1 VNRIKKNQLQ
11 HQELIDLYRTISLL
25 NLDEISK
32 VLVSRLPILL
42 NIEYFTLFLYD
53 KDKSKFNLIC
63 HNHPNIKDSLSIP
76 LSSSAVM
83 QDAVKSGS
91 YILEEDF
98 YNSKYYEGT
107 NNLIFKKKSFLT
119 IPLIVGNESMGVLNL
134 NEIEDGSFI
143 ENNLNNILNMTDFI
157 SLSISNAVLYEQAK
171 KVAVTDAL
179 TGIANRSNMEMA
191 LTNEFERSKRY
202 NAPLSVIFLDIDNF
216 KGVNDTYGHQKGDE
230 VLVAVASLL
239 QKFCR
244 TNDVA
249 ARYGGEEFLMLLPH
263 SNAQGAFK
271 IAERVREEVMKITF
285 FWNELPFS
293 VTVSCGVTELN
304 KDFMKNTEQL
314 VAAGDQA
321 LYEAKNGGRNKT
333 VIGPPVGEKK

>member
-1 VNRIKKNQLQ
+1 M
-11 HQELIDLYRTISLL
+11 
-25 NLDEISK
+25 
-32 VLVSRLPILL
+32 
-42 NIEYFTLFLYD
+42 
-53 KDKSKFNLIC
+53 
-63 HNHPNIKDSLSIP
+63 
-76 LSSSAVM
+76 A
-83 QDAVKSGS
+83 
-91 YILEEDF
+91 
-98 YNSKYYEGT
+98 
-107 NNLIFKKKSFLT
+107 
-119 IPLIVGNESMGVLNL
+119 
-134 NEIEDGSFI
+134 
-143 ENNLNNILNMTDFI
+143 DFI
-157 SLSISNAVLYEQAK
+157 SLSISNAILYEQAK

-202 NAPLSVIFLDIDNF
+202 NAPLAVIFLDIDNF

-230 VLVAVASLL
+230 VLVAIASLL

-271 IAERVREEVMKITF
+271 IAERVREEVMKINF
-285 FWNELPFS
+285 FWNESPFS

-304 KDFMKNTEQL
+304 KDFMKDTEQL

-321 LYEAKNGGRNKT
+321 LYDAKNSGRNKS
-333 VIGPPVGEKK
+333 VIGYGEKK

>member
-1 VNRIKKNQLQ
+1 MNKIKRDQLQ
-11 HQELIDLYRTISLL
+11 HQELIDLYKTISLL
-25 NLDEISK
+25 SMDEISK
-32 VLVSRLPILL
+32 VLVSRLPSLL
-42 NIEYFTLFLYD
+42 YIEYFTLFLYD
-53 KDKSKFNLIC
+53 KDKRKLNLMC
-63 HNHPNIKDSLSIP
+63 HNHPKIKDFLSVSI
-76 LSSSAVM
+76 SNSVVM
-83 QDAVKSGS
+83 KDAVESGS
-91 YILEEDF
+91 YILEDDF
-98 YNSKYYEGT
+98 YNSKYYKGT
-107 NNLIFKKKSFLT
+107 NDLSFKKKFLLV
-119 IPLIVGNESMGVLNL
+119 IPLMIGNETMGVLNL
-134 NEIEDGSFI
+134 NESENASFI
-143 ENNLNNILNMTDFI
+143 KNSLNNILNMADFI
-157 SLSISNAVLYEQAK
+157 SLSIGNAILYEQAK

-202 NAPLSVIFLDIDNF
+202 NAPLAVIFLDIDNF

-230 VLVAVASLL
+230 VLVAIASLL

-271 IAERVREEVMKITF
+271 IAERVREEVMKINF
-285 FWNELPFS
+285 FWNESPFS

-304 KDFMKNTEQL
+304 KDFMKDTEQL

-321 LYEAKNGGRNKT
+321 LYDAKNGGRNKS
-333 VIGPPVGEKK
+333 VIGYGEKK

>member
-1 VNRIKKNQLQ
+1 VNKIKRDQLQ
-11 HQELIDLYRTISLL
+11 HQELIDLYKTISLL
-25 NLDEISK
+25 NIDEISK
-32 VLVSRLPILL
+32 VLVSRLPSLL
-42 NIEYFTLFLYD
+42 YIGYFTLFLYD
-53 KDKSKFNLIC
+53 KDKRKLNLMC
-63 HNHPNIKDSLSIP
+63 HNHPKIKDFLSVSI
-76 LSSSAVM
+76 SNSIVM
-83 QDAVKSGS
+83 KDAVESGS
-91 YILEEDF
+91 YILEDDF
-98 YNSKYYEGT
+98 YNSKYYKGT
-107 NNLIFKKKSFLT
+107 NDLSFKKKFLLV
-119 IPLIVGNESMGVLNL
+119 IPLMIGNETMGVLNL
-134 NEIEDGSFI
+134 NESENASFI
-143 ENNLNNILNMTDFI
+143 KNSLNNILNMADFI
-157 SLSISNAVLYEQAK
+157 SLSIGNAILYEQAK

-202 NAPLSVIFLDIDNF
+202 NAPLAVIFLDIDNF

-230 VLVAVASLL
+230 VLVAIASLL

-271 IAERVREEVMKITF
+271 IAERVREEVMKINF
-285 FWNELPFS
+285 FWNESPFS

-304 KDFMKNTEQL
+304 KDFMKDTEQL

-321 LYEAKNGGRNKT
+321 LYDAKNGGRNKS
-333 VIGPPVGEKK
+333 VIGYGEKK

>member
-1 VNRIKKNQLQ
+1 M
-11 HQELIDLYRTISLL
+11 
-25 NLDEISK
+25 DEISK
-32 VLVSRLPILL
+32 VLVSRLPSLL
-42 NIEYFTLFLYD
+42 YIGYFTLFLYD
-53 KDKSKFNLIC
+53 KDKRKLNLMC
-63 HNHPNIKDSLSIP
+63 HNHPKIKDFLSVSI
-76 LSSSAVM
+76 SNSIVM
-83 QDAVKSGS
+83 KDVVESGS
-91 YILEEDF
+91 YILEDDF
-98 YNSKYYEGT
+98 YKSKYYKGT
-107 NNLIFKKKSFLT
+107 NDLPFKKKFLLA
-119 IPLIVGNESMGVLNL
+119 IPLMIGNETMGVLNL
-134 NEIEDGSFI
+134 NESENASFI
-143 ENNLNNILNMTDFI
+143 KNSLNNILNMADFI
-157 SLSISNAVLYEQAK
+157 SLSIGNAILYEQAK

-202 NAPLSVIFLDIDNF
+202 NAPLAVIFLDIDNF

-230 VLVAVASLL
+230 VLVAIASLL

-271 IAERVREEVMKITF
+271 IAERVREEVMKINF
-285 FWNELPFS
+285 FWNESPFS

-304 KDFMKNTEQL
+304 KDFMKDTEQL

-321 LYEAKNGGRNKT
+321 LYDAKNGGRNKS
-333 VIGPPVGEKK
+333 VIGYGEKK

>member
-1 VNRIKKNQLQ
+1 VTKIKRDQLQ
-11 HQELIDLYRTISLL
+11 RQELIDLYKTISLL
-25 NLDEISK
+25 NMDKISK
-32 VLVSRLPILL
+32 VLISRLPLLL
-42 NIEYFTLFLYD
+42 NVGYFTLFLYD
-53 KDKSKFNLIC
+53 KDKSKLNLVC
-63 HNHPNIKDSLSIP
+63 HNHPKINDSLSIS
-76 LSSSAVM
+76 LSSSLVM
-83 QDAVKSGS
+83 KNAVKSGS
-91 YILEEDF
+91 YILEDDF

-107 NNLIFKKKSFLT
+107 RNSLFKKKSFLT
-119 IPLIVGNESMGVLNL
+119 IPLMVGNETMGVLNL
-134 NEIEDGSFI
+134 NEIKDDSFI
-143 ENNLNNILNMTDFI
+143 KNNLTNILNMADFI
-157 SLSISNAVLYEQAK
+157 SLSIGNAVLYEQAK

-216 KGVNDTYGHQKGDE
+216 KGVNDTYGHQKGDD

-285 FWNELPFS
+285 YGNGSPFS

-304 KDFMKNTEQL
+304 KDFMKNTDQL
-314 VAAGDQA
+314 VAAVDQA
-321 LYEAKNGGRNKT
+321 LYDAKNGGRNKT
-333 VIGPPVGEKK
+333 VIGHVGEKK

>member
-1 VNRIKKNQLQ
+1 MNKIKKNQVQ
-11 HQELIDLYRTISLL
+11 HQELIDLYKDISLL
-25 NLDEISK
+25 ALDKIFK
-32 VLVSRLPILL
+32 VLVSRLPLLL
-42 NIEYFTLFLYD
+42 NIECFTLFFYD
-53 KDKSKFNLIC
+53 KDKSKLNLVC
-63 HNHPNIKDSLSIP
+63 HNHPKLNDSLSIS
-76 LSSSAVM
+76 LSSSLM
-83 QDAVKSGS
+83 MKDAVKSGS
-91 YILEEDF
+91 YILEDDF

-107 NNLIFKKKSFLT
+107 SSSLFKKKSFLT
-119 IPLIVGNESMGVLNL
+119 IPLMVGNETMGVLNL
-134 NEIEDGSFI
+134 NEIKDYSFI
-143 ENNLNNILNMTDFI
+143 KNNLKNILNMTDFI
-157 SLSISNAVLYEQAK
+157 SLSIGNAVLYEQAK

-216 KGVNDTYGHQKGDE
+216 KGVNDTYGHQKGDD

-285 FWNELPFS
+285 FGDELPFS

-304 KDFMKNTEQL
+304 KDFMKNTAQL
-314 VAAGDQA
+314 VAVVDQA
-321 LYEAKNGGRNKT
+321 LYDAKSGGRNKT
-333 VIGPPVGEKK
+333 VIGHVGEKK

>member
-1 VNRIKKNQLQ
+1 M
-11 HQELIDLYRTISLL
+11 
-25 NLDEISK
+25 DEISK
-32 VLVSRLPILL
+32 VLVSRLPSLL
-42 NIEYFTLFLYD
+42 YIGYFTLFLYD
-53 KDKSKFNLIC
+53 KDKRKLNLMC
-63 HNHPNIKDSLSIP
+63 HNHPKIKDSLSVSI
-76 LSSSAVM
+76 LSSIVM
-83 QDAVKSGS
+83 KDVVESGS
-91 YILEEDF
+91 YILEDDF
-98 YNSKYYEGT
+98 YKSKYYKGT
-107 NNLIFKKKSFLT
+107 KDLPFKKKFLLA
-119 IPLIVGNESMGVLNL
+119 IPLMIGNETMGVLNL
-134 NEIEDGSFI
+134 NESENASFI
-143 ENNLNNILNMTDFI
+143 KNSLNNILNMADFI
-157 SLSISNAVLYEQAK
+157 SLSIGNAILYEQAK

-202 NAPLSVIFLDIDNF
+202 NAPLAVIFLDIDNF

-230 VLVAVASLL
+230 VLVAIASLL

-271 IAERVREEVMKITF
+271 IAERVREEVMKINF
-285 FWNELPFS
+285 FGNESPFS

-304 KDFMKNTEQL
+304 KDFMKDTEQL

-321 LYEAKNGGRNKT
+321 LYDAKNGGRNKS
-333 VIGPPVGEKK
+333 VIGYGEKK

>member
-1 VNRIKKNQLQ
+1 MNKIKRDQLQ
-11 HQELIDLYRTISLL
+11 HQELIDLYKTISLL
-25 NLDEISK
+25 NMDGISK
-32 VLVSRLPILL
+32 VLVSRLPSLL
-42 NIEYFTLFLYD
+42 YIGYFTLFLYD
-53 KDKSKFNLIC
+53 KDKRKLNLMC
-63 HNHPNIKDSLSIP
+63 HNHPKIKDFLSVSI
-76 LSSSAVM
+76 SNSIVM
-83 QDAVKSGS
+83 KDAVESGS

-98 YNSKYYEGT
+98 YKSKYYKGT
-107 NNLIFKKKSFLT
+107 NGPLFKKKFLLA
-119 IPLIVGNESMGVLNL
+119 IPLMIGNETMGVLNL
-134 NEIEDGSFI
+134 NESENASFI
-143 ENNLNNILNMTDFI
+143 KNSLNNILNMADFI
-157 SLSISNAVLYEQAK
+157 SLSIGNAILYEQAK

-202 NAPLSVIFLDIDNF
+202 NAPLAVIFLDIDNF

-230 VLVAVASLL
+230 VLVAIASLL

-271 IAERVREEVMKITF
+271 IAERVREEVMKINF
-285 FWNELPFS
+285 FGNESPFS

-304 KDFMKNTEQL
+304 KDFMKDTEQL

-321 LYEAKNGGRNKT
+321 LYDAKNGGRNKS
-333 VIGPPVGEKK
+333 VIGYGEKK

>member
-1 VNRIKKNQLQ
+1 MNRIKKDQLQ
-11 HQELIDLYRTISLL
+11 HQELINLYKTISLL
-25 NLDEISK
+25 NIDEISK

-42 NIEYFTLFLYD
+42 NIGYFTLFLYD

-107 NNLIFKKKSFLT
+107 NNSIFKKKSFLT

-157 SLSISNAVLYEQAK
+157 SLSINNAVLYEQAK

-230 VLVAVASLL
+230 VLVVVASLL

-285 FWNELPFS
+285 FGNELPFS

>member
-1 VNRIKKNQLQ
+1 MNKIKRDQLQ
-11 HQELIDLYRTISLL
+11 HQELIDLYKTISLL
-25 NLDEISK
+25 NMDEISK
-32 VLVSRLPILL
+32 VLVSRLPSLL
-42 NIEYFTLFLYD
+42 YIGYFTLFLYD
-53 KDKSKFNLIC
+53 KDKRKLNLMC
-63 HNHPNIKDSLSIP
+63 HNHPKIKDFLSVSI
-76 LSSSAVM
+76 SSSIVM
-83 QDAVKSGS
+83 KDVVESGS
-91 YILEEDF
+91 YVLEDDF
-98 YNSKYYEGT
+98 YKSKYYKGT
-107 NNLIFKKKSFLT
+107 NDLPFKKKFLLA
-119 IPLIVGNESMGVLNL
+119 IPLIIGNETMGVLNL
-134 NEIEDGSFI
+134 NESENASFI
-143 ENNLNNILNMTDFI
+143 KNSLNNILNMADFI
-157 SLSISNAVLYEQAK
+157 SLSIGNAILYEQAK

-202 NAPLSVIFLDIDNF
+202 NAPLAVIFLDIDNF

-230 VLVAVASLL
+230 VLVAIASLL

-271 IAERVREEVMKITF
+271 IAERVREEVMKINF
-285 FWNELPFS
+285 FWNESPFS

-304 KDFMKNTEQL
+304 KDFMKDTEQL

-321 LYEAKNGGRNKT
+321 LYDAKNGGRNKS
-333 VIGPPVGEKK
+333 VIGYGEKK

>member
-1 VNRIKKNQLQ
+1 MTKIKRDQLQ
-11 HQELIDLYRTISLL
+11 KQELIDLYKSISLL
-25 NLDEISK
+25 NIDEISK
-32 VLVSRLPILL
+32 VLVSRLSSLL
-42 NIEYFTLFLYD
+42 CVGYFTLFLYD
-53 KDKSKFNLIC
+53 KDKRKLNLFC
-63 HNHPNIKDSLSIP
+63 HNHPKIEDSLSISI
-76 LSSSAVM
+76 SSSLVM
-83 QDAVKSGS
+83 KDAVESGS
-91 YILEEDF
+91 YVLEENF
-98 YNSKYYEGT
+98 HNSKYYKGT
-107 NNLIFKKKSFLT
+107 NNPFIKKKSFLT
-119 IPLIVGNESMGVLNL
+119 IPLMMGNETIGVLNL
-134 NEIEDGSFI
+134 NESEDDLFI
-143 ENNLNNILNMTDFI
+143 KNNLNNILNIADFI
-157 SLSISNAVLYEQAK
+157 SLSIGNAVLYEQAK

-202 NAPLSVIFLDIDNF
+202 DAPLAVIFLDIDNF
-216 KGVNDTYGHQKGDE
+216 KVVNDTYGHQKGDE

-271 IAERVREEVMKITF
+271 IAERVREEVMKISF
-285 FWNELPFS
+285 FGNESPFS

-304 KDFMKNTEQL
+304 KDFMKDTEQL

-321 LYEAKNGGRNKT
+321 LYDAKNGGRNKS
-333 VIGPPVGEKK
+333 VIGHGEKK

>member
-1 VNRIKKNQLQ
+1 MTKIKRDQLQ
-11 HQELIDLYRTISLL
+11 HQELIDLYKTISLL
-25 NLDEISK
+25 NMDEISK
-32 VLVSRLPILL
+32 VLVSRLPSLL
-42 NIEYFTLFLYD
+42 YIGYFTLFLYD
-53 KDKSKFNLIC
+53 KDKRKLNLMC
-63 HNHPNIKDSLSIP
+63 HNHPKIKDSLSVSI
-76 LSSSAVM
+76 LSSIVM
-83 QDAVKSGS
+83 KDVVESGS
-91 YILEEDF
+91 YVLVEDF
-98 YNSKYYEGT
+98 YKSKYYEGT
-107 NNLIFKKKSFLT
+107 NNSLVKKKFLLT
-119 IPLIVGNESMGVLNL
+119 IPLMIGNETMGVLNL
-134 NEIEDGSFI
+134 NESENASFI
-143 ENNLNNILNMTDFI
+143 KNSLNNILNMADFI
-157 SLSISNAVLYEQAK
+157 SLSIGNAILYEQAK

-202 NAPLSVIFLDIDNF
+202 NAPLAVIFLDIDNF

-230 VLVAVASLL
+230 VLVAIASLL

-271 IAERVREEVMKITF
+271 IAERVREEVMKINF
-285 FWNELPFS
+285 FWNESPFS

-304 KDFMKNTEQL
+304 KDFMKDTEQL

-321 LYEAKNGGRNKT
+321 LYDAKNGGRNKS
-333 VIGPPVGEKK
+333 VIGYGEKK